1 MSALGRPGTYL
12 AVARQL
18 ARIGIIRKSQF
29 RVEFFCQVLMD
40 LLWYLSHILVFEILF
55 LHTDAIAG
63 WAVEDVRV
71 FLGFVFVSD
80 GFMMVWL
87 GQAWH
92 FGREL
97 KDGKLDPVR
106 VRPISPIF
114 LYFFQRFS
122 LEGCANM
129 VIALG
134 YLIYAVA
141 VGPGFT
147 LASAGMLA
155 WGIAVAWWARAVLT
169 VFFSIWEFH
178 VLHSDLSNFTH
189 EITMAGADRPL
200 DIFDRRVRA
209 FLIYLVPVGA
219 MTHVPAS
226 MVLGRYGVG
235 GALLHS
241 GWMVLFGL
249 GVFRWWRGSF
259 RKYESAM
266 G

>member
-1 MSALGRPGTYL
+1 MIAAVRSYL

-18 ARIGIIRKSQF
+18 VRIGIIRKSQF

-40 LLWYLSHILVFEILF
+40 VLWYLSQILVFEILF
-55 LHTDAIAG
+55 LHTQTIAG
-63 WAVEDVRV
+63 WTVADVRV

-122 LEGCANM
+122 LEGSANM
-129 VIALG
+129 LIALG
-134 YLIYAVA
+134 YLAYAIA
-141 VGPGFT
+141 MGPGFT
-147 LASAGMLA
+147 VESSGMLV
-155 WGIAVAWWARAVLT
+155 WGVGIACWSRVVLT
-169 VFFSIWEFH
+169 VFFSTWEFY
-178 VLHSDLSNFTH
+178 VLNSDLSAFTH

-200 DIFDRRVRA
+200 DIFDRRVRE
-209 FLIYLVPVGA
+209 FLLFALPVGA
-219 MTHVPAS
+219 MTHFPAS
-226 MVLGRYGVG
+226 MVLGRYGVP
-235 GALLHS
+235 AS
-241 GWMVLFGL
+241 VAYTAWMALFGWA
-249 GVFRWWRGSF
+249 VFAFWRRGF
-259 RKYESAM
+259 RRYESAL